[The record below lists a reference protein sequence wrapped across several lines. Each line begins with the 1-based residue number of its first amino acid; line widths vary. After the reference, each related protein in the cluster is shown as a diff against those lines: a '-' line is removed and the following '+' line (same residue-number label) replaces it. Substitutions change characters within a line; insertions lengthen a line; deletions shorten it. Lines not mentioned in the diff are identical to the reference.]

1 VVLAIDLK
9 NSSNVEVTLT
19 NIMGQ
24 VLKSTKIEA
33 YSGANNIDLDVNGLA
48 KGIYMVSVNVDGASS
63 TKKLI
68 IE

>member
-1 VVLAIDLK
+1 
-9 NSSNVEVTLT
+9 
-19 NIMGQ
+19 MGQ